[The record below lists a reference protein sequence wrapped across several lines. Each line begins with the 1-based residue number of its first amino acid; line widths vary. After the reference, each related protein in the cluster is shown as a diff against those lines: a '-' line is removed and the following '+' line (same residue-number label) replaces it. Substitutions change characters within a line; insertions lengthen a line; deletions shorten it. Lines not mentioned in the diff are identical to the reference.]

1 MPKLPFTY
9 DPINV
14 LKPVADDIWIVDGPR
29 IKMSMGPL
37 KVPFPTRMTV
47 LRLPQG
53 IWLHSP
59 IAFDAALADAVA
71 ALGPV
76 RWLIAPNKIH
86 YAGI

>member
-29 IKMSMGPL
+29 IRMSMGPL
-37 KVPFPTRMTV
+37 HVPFPTRMTV

-53 IWLHSP
+53 ICQFHRDD
-59 IAFDAALADAVA
+59 F
-71 ALGPV
+71 GT
-76 RWLIAPNKIH
+76 
-86 YAGI
+86 AGIFITQTGDGARGSEFEAVFT